1 MADGHLVLIAGA
13 LLAAALAASLL
24 AGRLRLP
31 SLVLFLGVGMAVGN
45 DGLGWIDFSDY
56 RLARDVGIVALALI
70 LFEGG
75 LTAGF
80 GEIRPVL
87 KPAISL
93 ALLGTLITAAIC
105 GLAATWLF
113 GFTLLEGLLLGAI
126 VSSTD
131 GAAIFAMLRG
141 SSLKRRL
148 ARTLEGEAGMNDPVA
163 VLLVVGFIDWIQ
175 QPGYGLPDMLWLFV
189 REVGIGAAAGVG
201 IGCAAVWAF
210 RRARLATPGLY
221 PVASLATAAIAFG
234 AAGVLH
240 GSGFLSVYLA
250 GLVLGSMTIPARH
263 TIATFHQGMAWIAQL
278 GMFLVLGLLVS
289 PSQLP
294 AVAAKG
300 TVLALVLV
308 LLARPLATFTVSFG
322 PFGAADR
329 AVLGWAGLRGAV
341 PVVLATFPVIAGVPY
356 SREFFDIVFFAVLL
370 STVVQGSTFE
380 PLARRLGATTTT
392 PTLATSALTETG
404 TIRQLGAD
412 AIEVAAAPGDAL
424 VGHRIRDLGLPRAAI
439 VNVIVRDG
447 QAIPPRG
454 STRIEAGDRLHVLIR
469 REEMGAM
476 RQLLE
481 RWRDGPVGPP
491 PRTPRIPEGHAPVFS
506 VRRWDPDADGDPARA
521 ERVAGRRV
529 VDRLRTRRDVP
540 GALVL
545 LDDGYLAVTGP
556 VLALG
561 RERLLSEWVRRKARA
576 AGGEAERAWWEEV
589 LGALAL

>member
-1 MADGHLVLIAGA
+1 MADGHLVLVAGA
-13 LLAAALAASLL
+13 LLTAGLAASLL

-31 SLVLFLGVGMAVGN
+31 SLVLFLGVGMAVGS

-75 LTAGF
+75 LDAGF

-87 KPAISL
+87 KPVISL

-141 SSLKRRL
+141 SALKRKL

-175 QPGYGLPDMLWLFV
+175 QPGYGLADMLWLFV
-189 REVGIGAAAGVG
+189 REVAIGGAFGLA
-201 IGCAAVWAF
+201 IGFAAVRAF
-210 RRARLATPGLY
+210 QRVQLATPGLY
-221 PVASLATAAIAFG
+221 PVASIATAAIAFG
-234 AAGVLH
+234 AADTLH

-250 GLVLGSMTIPARH
+250 GLVLGSAPIPARH
-263 TIATFHQGMAWIAQL
+263 TITTFHQGMAWIAQL

-294 AVAAKG
+294 GVAAKG
-300 TVLALVLV
+300 TVLALVLMLV
-308 LLARPLATFTVSFG
+308 ARPVAAFAASFG
-322 PFGAADR
+322 PFGTADR
-329 AVLGWAGLRGAV
+329 ALLGWAGLRGAV
-341 PVVLATFPVIAGVPY
+341 PVVLATFPVLAGVPH
-356 SREFFDIVFFAVLL
+356 SREFFDVVFFAVLL
-370 STVVQGSTFE
+370 STVVQGATFE
-380 PLARRLGATTTT
+380 PVARWLGATTTSA
-392 PTLATSALTETG
+392 PLATSALTETG

-476 RQLLE
+476 RELLE

-506 VRRWDPDADGDPARA
+506 VRRWDAADGDPARA
-521 ERVAGRRV
+521 EHVAGRGV

-576 AGGEAERAWWEEV
+576 AAGEAERAWWEEV

>member
-1 MADGHLVLIAGA
+1 MADGHLVLVAGA
-13 LLAAALAASLL
+13 LLTAGLAASLL

-31 SLVLFLGVGMAVGN
+31 SLVLFLGVGMAVGS
-45 DGLGWIDFSDY
+45 DGLGWVDFTNY
-56 RLARDVGIVALALI
+56 ELARDVGIVALALI

-75 LTAGF
+75 LNAGF

-87 KPAISL
+87 KPVISL
-93 ALLGTLITAAIC
+93 AFLGTLITAAIC

-113 GFTLLEGLLLGAI
+113 DFSLLEGLLLGAI
-126 VSSTD
+126 ISSTD

-141 SSLKRRL
+141 SPLRRRL

-175 QPGYGLPDMLWLFV
+175 QPDYGLADMLWLFA
-189 REVGIGAAAGVG
+189 REVAIGAVFGAA
-201 IGCAAVWAF
+201 IGLAAVWAF
-210 RRARLATPGLY
+210 KRVQLATPGLY
-221 PVASLATAAIAFG
+221 PVASIATAALAFG
-234 AAGVLH
+234 AADALH

-250 GLVLGSMTIPARH
+250 GLVLGSATIPARH
-263 TIATFHQGMAWIAQL
+263 TITTFHQGMAWIAQL
-278 GMFLVLGLLVS
+278 GMFLVLGLLVF

-294 AVAAKG
+294 DVALEG

-308 LLARPLATFTVSFG
+308 LLARPIAAFVASWG
-322 PFGAADR
+322 PFSVGDR

-341 PVVLATFPVIAGVPY
+341 PVVLATFPVIAGVPH
-356 SREFFDIVFFAVLL
+356 STEFFDIVFFAVLL
-370 STVVQGSTFE
+370 STVVQGATFE
-380 PLARRLGATTTT
+380 PVARRLGATTTAGS
-392 PTLATSALTETG
+392 LATSALTETG

-469 REEMGAM
+469 REEMGTM
-476 RQLLE
+476 RTLLE
-481 RWRDGPVGPP
+481 RWRDGPVGPA
-491 PRTPRIPEGHAPVFS
+491 PRPPRIPEGHAPVFT
-506 VRRWDPDADGDPARA
+506 VRRWSQNDGDPGHPQQ
-521 ERVAGRRV
+521 VAGRAV
-529 VDRLRTRRDVP
+529 VDRLRTRRDRP

-545 LDDGYLAVTGP
+545 LDDGYFAVTGP
-556 VLALG
+556 LLALG
-561 RERLLSEWVRRKARA
+561 REQLLSEWVRRRARTA
-576 AGGEAERAWWEEV
+576 AGEAERAWWEEV